1 MLKGYKVK
9 ALQGFICI
17 FTHRYTEYN
26 KNMSMKK
33 YFKFSTFILAG
44 TLLCSSCIGSFGL
57 FNRVLAWNKEVT
69 DNKFINEVLFVVI
82 SPAYAVCSFIDLI
95 VFNSVEFWSGS
106 NPMAHRVGKTQQ
118 ILGEDGKYYAVKT
131 LKDGYEITKPN
142 GEVLQYLYDRQT
154 DSWSQVV
161 NGETKELFRFNK
173 DGSIC
178 TSLPDGRKMDVTLNE
193 AGVYKV
199 RMAVNQGNYWAFR

>member
-1 MLKGYKVK
+1 M
-9 ALQGFICI
+9 
-17 FTHRYTEYN
+17 
-26 KNMSMKK
+26 
-33 YFKFSTFILAG
+33 
-44 TLLCSSCIGSFGL
+44 
-57 FNRVLAWNKEVT
+57 
-69 DNKFINEVLFVVI
+69 
-82 SPAYAVCSFIDLI
+82 
-95 VFNSVEFWSGS
+95 
-106 NPMAHRVGKTQQ
+106 
-118 ILGEDGKYYAVKT
+118 
-131 LKDGYEITKPN
+131 KDGYEITKPN

-173 DGSIC
+173 DGSIR